1 MSDKNID
8 EGKGRLKEAAG
19 ALTGDDRMKR
29 EGKVDQAKSTVK
41 DAVDKVADK
50 ITDKD

>member
-1 MSDKNID
+1 MSDKKID

-29 EGKVDQAKSTVK
+29 EGKADQAKSKVK

-50 ITDKD
+50 ITGKD